1 MIVNLSLV
9 DFFHVSS
16 QIRKFSKVS
25 AAKFALIGDWLK
37 GRILLQSLWEVED
50 HVTSQI
56 VLVLETFTAD

>member
-1 MIVNLSLV
+1 M
-9 DFFHVSS
+9 SS